1 MSQINSHSL
10 LIRAATMSD
19 IGRLLE
25 MSELVGSGM
34 TSMPR
39 DRDSWVEKIS
49 RSVDDFQL
57 AEPRKSDDIYFMVME
72 DLSSGRIVGCCAV
85 YTGVGMRSP
94 FYSYKLSTL
103 TSYSEK
109 LDLTVHARILN
120 LVNDFN
126 GKTEI
131 GSLFLL
137 PEYRIDGIGKFL
149 SRSRFLL
156 LADFPTRF
164 SETIFAE
171 MRGWLD
177 EDGNSPFWQHLGS
190 KFFGISFAEADL
202 LNAVEGHQFI
212 SDLMP
217 KYPVYLDLLPSEA
230 QDSIG
235 KEHVD
240 TGGALHIL
248 NKEGFGFS
256 GYVDIFDAGPT
267 IESPLENI
275 KTVSDSRE
283 LSLGAIVDEAN
294 IAAQQ
299 KFIIS
304 NCQLHNYRM
313 IHAGVAVDQDGTE
326 QITISKQSAAILG
339 VKPGDTIRIVEH

>member
-1 MSQINSHSL
+1 MNSVASHSL
-10 LIRAATMSD
+10 LIRAAVMDD
-19 IGRLLE
+19 IDRLLE

-49 RSVDDFQL
+49 RSVNDFQL
-57 AEPRKSDDIYFMVME
+57 IDPQRNDDIYFMVME
-72 DLSSGRIVGCCAV
+72 DLDNGKIVGCGAV
-85 YTGVGMRSP
+85 YAGVGVRNP
-94 FYSYKLSTL
+94 FYSYKLSTI
-103 TSYSEK
+103 TTYSEK
-109 LDLTVHARILN
+109 LDLTVHARILS

-137 PEYRIDGIGKFL
+137 PEYRIEGIGKFL

-156 LADFPTRF
+156 LADFPARF

-177 EDGNSPFWQHLGS
+177 ASGNSPFWQHLGS

-217 KYPVYLDLLPSEA
+217 KYPVYLDLLPPAA
-230 QDSIG
+230 QDVIG
-235 KEHVD
+235 KEHAD

-248 NKEGFGFS
+248 KKEGFGFS

-267 IESPLENI
+267 IETTLKNI
-275 KTVSDSRE
+275 KTVADSRAVN
-283 LSLGAIVDEAN
+283 LSAIVDEADLDN
-294 IAAQQ
+294 QQ

-313 IHAGVAVDQDGTE
+313 IYAGIAQGE
-326 QITISKQSAAILG
+326 SEEYMISKQSAATLE
-339 VKPGDTIRIVEH
+339 VEPGDTLRIVEH

>member
-1 MSQINSHSL
+1 MD
-10 LIRAATMSD
+10 D
-19 IGRLLE
+19 IDRLLE

-57 AEPRKSDDIYFMVME
+57 AEPRKNDDIYFMVME
-72 DLSSGRIVGCCAV
+72 DLSNARIVGCGAV
-85 YTGVGMRSP
+85 YAGVGVRNP
-94 FYSYKLSTL
+94 FYSYKLSTI

-109 LDLTVHARILN
+109 IDLTIHARMLN

-164 SETIFAE
+164 SGIIFAE

-177 EDGNSPFWQHLGS
+177 DDGNSPFWQHLGR

-230 QDSIG
+230 QDAVG
-235 KEHVD
+235 KEHAD

-267 IESPLENI
+267 IESTLDNI
-275 KTVSDSRE
+275 KTVSDSRKV
-283 LSLGAIVDEAN
+283 SLAAIVDEAVLT
-294 IAAQQ
+294 AQQ
-299 KFIIS
+299 KFILS
-304 NCQLHNYRM
+304 NCRLHNYRM
-313 IHAGVAVDQDGTE
+313 IHAGVAFGQDESE
-326 QITISKQSAAILG
+326 QITISKQSAAMLE